1 MGKRLQAYAL
11 VRATGLVVSP
21 FSGLHGAEP
30 HQVLHVDK
38 KTHSLGLNC
47 GE

>member
-11 VRATGLVVSP
+11 VCATRLVVSP
-21 FSGLHGAEP
+21 FSGLHGAQP

-38 KTHSLGLNC
+38 KTHNLGLNC